1 MPLKTRRRFVLSKQ
15 RCVISCSWW
24 LLLLLYISSHFITT
38 AVIVVH
44 GLLMVG
50 RLPAGPSSLNLDISE
65 MGCGT
70 WSWGNRLLFEYNPNQ
85 DEDIY
90 QAYQLIRRAGV
101 TIFDTADSYGT
112 LDLNGRAEI
121 LLGKF
126 ERRFQQEQNESS
138 SPDQK
143 PAWSLWSSFSNTVQ
157 QQQQQKGN
165 NGADDYSNNNVQQV
179 ATKFAPYPWR
189 LTPSSFVNA
198 AKASLKRLDQSQL
211 CIAQA
216 HWSTKN
222 YLPQQESVIWNG
234 LADVYEAGLC
244 RAVGVSNYGPDQL
257 AAVSEFM
264 ATQRDAPI
272 PLAVAQVQY
281 SLLTFQDAQYMN
293 QACQNENAKC
303 ALISYSPL
311 CLGLLTGKYNL
322 DNLPRPGNP
331 RRQLFRELLP
341 GAQELLATL
350 DAIARDQTRTRTG
363 RTRKKN
369 SSAIDDDDDAINI
382 SCSQV
387 AINWAMCKG
396 TVPIPGI
403 RTVQQARENLRAV
416 GWRLRPDQVAE
427 LDRVALK
434 VKKPMIQNI
443 FQTR

>member
-1 MPLKTRRRFVLSKQ
+1 MRHVEF
-15 RCVISCSWW
+15 
-24 LLLLLYISSHFITT
+24 
-38 AVIVVH
+38 
-44 GLLMVG
+44 
-50 RLPAGPSSLNLDISE
+50 D
-65 MGCGT
+65 
-70 WSWGNRLLFEYNPNQ
+70 YNPRQ

-90 QAYQLIRRAGV
+90 QAYKLIRRAGV

-112 LDLNGRAEI
+112 FDLNGRAEI
-121 LLGKF
+121 LLGTF
-126 ERRFQQEQNESS
+126 ERRFQQEQLVKQQEQVESS
-138 SPDQK
+138 DRQ
-143 PAWSLWSSFSNTVQ
+143 PAWSLWSGLSNTAAQ
-157 QQQQQKGN
+157 N
-165 NGADDYSNNNVQQV
+165 SNDNEQQV

-189 LTPSSFVNA
+189 LTRSSFVNA

-216 HWSTKN
+216 HWSTKI
-222 YLPQQESVIWNG
+222 YLPQQEAVVWNG

-244 RAVGVSNYGPDQL
+244 QAIGVSNYGPEQL
-257 AAVSEFM
+257 MAVSDFM

-281 SLLTFQDAQYMN
+281 SLLTFQQAQYMN
-293 QACQNENAKC
+293 QACHSISKNSNTNC

-350 DAIARDQTRTRTG
+350 DAIAREQTRTRTG
-363 RTRKKN
+363 RTTRKKAN
-369 SSAIDDDDDAINI
+369 SNVFEFDDESGVI

-416 GWRLRPDQVAE
+416 GWRLNTDQVAE